1 MRKLGRKQ
9 SEVLGTL
16 SGWMVKFGFWLRWDM
31 LVMGIELEASN
42 VKLEVFKMAD
52 MTGSCVTI
60 AYESEDIDDG
70 QVAGRCRIMA

>member
-1 MRKLGRKQ
+1 
-9 SEVLGTL
+9 
-16 SGWMVKFGFWLRWDM
+16 M